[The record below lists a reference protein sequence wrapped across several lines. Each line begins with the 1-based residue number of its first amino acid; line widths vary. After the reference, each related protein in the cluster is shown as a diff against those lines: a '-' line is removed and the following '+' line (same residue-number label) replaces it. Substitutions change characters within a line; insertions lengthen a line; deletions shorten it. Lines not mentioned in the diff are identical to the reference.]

1 MRVVFLSHAYVSCL
15 FCASLHIPAN
25 HLNLSFLLAALSV
38 FFYPTVHYTH
48 PLHNNKRRL
57 YTDFV
62 LYACWH
68 VHRKHLSGSLFLNIS
83 VFKTFRKSL
92 GDGLGKDCWPLTKH
106 CENYIQCN
114 HIACSKERPIFF
126 IREQVFIVG
135 MHCCKWILFQITWIT
150 WVWKITEAVSIRLEV
165 FFGGECSRVR

>member
-1 MRVVFLSHAYVSCL
+1 MSYGPRSCANTCPSPFGLQPPTYLSLVSFERRHFLKRCESFSFHTPMCRACFVR
-15 FCASLHIPAN
+15 ASTSLPTILTFP
-25 HLNLSFLLAALSV
+25 SSLLLYLV
-38 FFYPTVHYTH
+38 FFPLTVHYTH

-126 IREQVFIVG
+126 LSEN
-135 MHCCKWILFQITWIT
+135 K
-150 WVWKITEAVSIRLEV
+150 
-165 FFGGECSRVR
+165 CSL